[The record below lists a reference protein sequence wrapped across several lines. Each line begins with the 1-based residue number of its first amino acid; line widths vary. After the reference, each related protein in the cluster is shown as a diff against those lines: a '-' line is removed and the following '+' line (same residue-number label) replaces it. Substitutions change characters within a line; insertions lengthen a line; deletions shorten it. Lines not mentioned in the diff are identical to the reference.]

1 MSIALADTQ
10 RNRSRSRRTFTLA
23 ARHRLP
29 AVYPVRLFVVAGGL
43 VSYGPDSIAPYRRM
57 AGYVDRIL
65 KGDKPADLPV
75 QKPTK
80 FELVINL
87 KTAKTLGLDVPPTL
101 LARADEVIE

>member
-23 ARHRLP
+23 ARHRS
-29 AVYPVRLFVVAGGL
+29 VYPVRLFVVAGGL

-75 QKPTK
+75 
-80 FELVINL
+80 
-87 KTAKTLGLDVPPTL
+87 
-101 LARADEVIE
+101 